1 MPNRNILITGA
12 SRGIGKQLA
21 LRYAATDSQLILVA
35 RNYEL
40 LREVSQQC
48 RQRGATV
55 IFEALDVRDA
65 SAAKSFMLQ
74 IDKTMPIDLV
84 IANAGVSSMLQKGW
98 QPELEEEQQ
107 LSFAVNLQGALN
119 IVNPLIDR
127 MIMRRKGHVAFTS
140 SLAGFR
146 GLPQS
151 PSYCAAK
158 GAIHIYG
165 QALASWLKRYNINV
179 SVIYPGYVKT
189 DMSDRLSG
197 PKPFMLSSEQ
207 AAELI
212 QKGLDKKRRQ
222 IIFPWQLYI
231 LLKLARV
238 LPIGIADMII
248 HRFEPF
254 N

>member
-1 MPNRNILITGA
+1 MPQQTILITGA

-21 LRYAATDSQLILVA
+21 LRYASTGSQLILLA

-40 LREVSQQC
+40 LRDVSLQC
-48 RQRGATV
+48 KGLGATV
-55 IFEALDVRDA
+55 IFDAIDVSDA
-65 SAAKSFMLQ
+65 SLCKSFMLE

-84 IANAGVSSMLQKGW
+84 IANAGVSSILQKGW
-98 QPELEEEQQ
+98 LPELEDELQQ
-107 LSFAVNLQGALN
+107 NFAVNLQGTLN

-127 MIMRRKGHVAFTS
+127 MIIRRKGHVALTS

-165 QALASWLKRYNINV
+165 EALGSWLKRYDINV

-189 DMSDRLSG
+189 DMSDKLTG
-197 PKPFMLSSEQ
+197 PKPFMLSSEE
-207 AAELI
+207 AAALI
-212 QKGLDKKRRQ
+212 KKGLDKKRRQ
-222 IIFPWQLYI
+222 IIFPWQLYM

-238 LPIGIADMII
+238 LPIGIVDMII
-248 HRFEPF
+248 NRFEPF